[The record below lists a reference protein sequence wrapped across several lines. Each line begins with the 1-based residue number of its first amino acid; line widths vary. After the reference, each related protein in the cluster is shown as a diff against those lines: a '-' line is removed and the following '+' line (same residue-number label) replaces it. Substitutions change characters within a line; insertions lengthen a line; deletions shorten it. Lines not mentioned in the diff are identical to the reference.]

1 MRAHIVSHS
10 HLDREWYESFEGHR
24 MKVVELIDDLIYLF
38 ENDEDFKSFHL
49 DGQVILLDDYLEIK
63 PQNKEII
70 KRLIKEKKLIVG
82 PYYILQDELLLSGEE
97 NVRNSLVGKSYEK
110 EWGKLC
116 QVGYFPD
123 TFGHVGKIAELC
135 AKSGLKYAFFGRGV
149 KAIGFDNEVLDDENF
164 SSNYSEMYL
173 ESADGSRVLG
183 ILFAN
188 WYCNGNEIPVDKEE
202 AKEYWDKRI
211 EGAKRFA
218 STDSLL
224 FMNGCDHQPVQKN
237 LSEAIRVANE
247 LYPDI
252 EFIHSN
258 LEDYAREVEKK
269 LPSDLAVI
277 KGEMTSQETDGFY
290 TLANTASSRI
300 YLKQANARISDKL
313 FMTLEPFLMMSGE
326 SKKYKGQLDYAT
338 KLLLQNLPH
347 DSICGCSID
356 EVHREME
363 VRFEKAEKVIEYII
377 EELFGKYGGSAF
389 EGVILPDGAIPFL
402 SFNPAP
408 NPKVEII
415 NGVYDLKKHY
425 FGEDGLSPQE
435 LYQKLLS
442 KEHKKYKLYNLKGEI
457 VSEEVFFKEVRFG
470 YDLPKDSFRKGY
482 VAEAYEI
489 EFLEEIDATSFDL
502 YYLLESEDR
511 VVFEDKEAFYFGQNY
526 SLELDEESGCI
537 EYRSAV
543 NDYIVKD
550 LIKFVDTGD
559 IGNEYIYK
567 APRLDGDFAGDE
579 DRKAIELKFK
589 EVVDVEKTPTR
600 ERWILKYS
608 AMIPLSA
615 DERLLEEEKA
625 LVEFRDRKAG
635 RSKEKSEFELILTL
649 NLYAHSSA
657 IRCHVEFDNKQ
668 KNHRLTME
676 LQTGFKNTK
685 THFADSSFEIVT
697 RNNEASKEW
706 KNETNPQHLLKLVGA
721 SEDDFGFLLSSSGIN
736 EYEAKSSE
744 DGLVLALT
752 LLRSVDELGDWGYFK
767 TQDSLCLGKSSFDIV
782 IDTFRHNNRDE
793 KIKRALMNGH
803 SCLSCTCDLD
813 KEYSKLNLAKLP
825 QNNKVFYTA
834 LKRAEN
840 GENDLARYLNLSSED
855 INFSINKEPK
865 FVNLL
870 EERIDDNKILGAFSV
885 KTEEL

>member
-10 HLDREWYESFEGHR
+10 HLDREWYESFECHR

-38 ENDEDFKSFHL
+38 ENDEEFKSFHL

-63 PQNKEII
+63 PQNKGII
-70 KRLIKEKKLIVG
+70 KKLISEKKLIVG

-110 EWGKLC
+110 EWGRLC

-173 ESADGSRVLG
+173 ESSDGSRVLG

-188 WYCNGNEIPVDKEE
+188 WYCNGNEIPVDKKE
-202 AKEYWDKRI
+202 AKIYWDKRI
-211 EGAKRFA
+211 EDAKRFA

-258 LEDYAREVEKK
+258 LEDYAREIEKK

-313 FMTLEPFLMMSGE
+313 FMTLEPLLVVSAE
-326 SKKYKGQLDYAT
+326 SEKYKGQLDYAT

-363 VRFEKAEKVIEYII
+363 VRFKKAESVIDYVIND
-377 EELFGKYGGSAF
+377 LFEKYKGSAF
-389 EGVILPDGAIPFL
+389 DGVTLPEGAIPFL
-402 SFNPAP
+402 TFNPAP
-408 NPKVEII
+408 NPKMEII
-415 NGVYDLKKHY
+415 SGIYDLNKHY

-435 LYQKLLS
+435 LYQKLLK
-442 KEHKKYKLYNLKGEI
+442 KEHKKYILYNLKGEI

-470 YDLPKDSFRKGY
+470 YDLPKDSFRKAY
-482 VAEAYEI
+482 IAQSYEI
-489 EFLEEIDATSFDL
+489 EFLEEIDASCFNL
-502 YYLLESEDR
+502 YYLLEGDDR
-511 VVFEDKEAFYFGQNY
+511 VVFDDKEAFFFGTNY
-526 SLELDEESGCI
+526 TLELDEESGCI
-537 EYRSAV
+537 KYRSATG
-543 NDYIVKD
+543 DYIVDD
-550 LIKFVDTGD
+550 LIKFIDTGD
-559 IGNEYIYK
+559 VGNEYIYK
-567 APRLDGDFAGDE
+567 APSLDGDFACDE
-579 DRKAIELKFK
+579 DRKPIEIKFK
-589 EVVDVEKTPTR
+589 EVVDIEKTPTR

-615 DERLLEEEKA
+615 DEKLLEEEKA

-635 RSKEKSEFELILTL
+635 RSGQKSEFELILTL
-649 NLYAHSSA
+649 NMYAHSSA

-697 RNNEASKEW
+697 RDNETSKYW
-706 KNETNPQHLLKLVGA
+706 KNESNPQHLLKLVGA
-721 SEDDFGFLLSSSGIN
+721 SENDFGFILSSSGIN
-736 EYEAKSSE
+736 EYEAKQGS

-782 IDTFRHNNRDE
+782 IDTFRDNTKDV

-803 SCLSCTCDLD
+803 SSLSGICDLS
-813 KEYSKLNLAKLP
+813 KNYSKLKLPKLP
-825 QNNKVFYTA
+825 QNDKVFYTA

-840 GENDLARYLNLSSED
+840 GECDIARYLNLSSEEID
-855 INFSINKEPK
+855 FSVNKEPK

-870 EERIDDNKILGAFSV
+870 EDRVDEEKILGAFSIR
-885 KTEEL
+885 TEEI